1 MKNSLQRSLL
11 SLINS
16 ENSFSDYCFCIEM
29 TFAWHGSCR
38 GCKVQVAGWRCTS
51 LFYHKWNNPNLGKNV
66 NLRPKYYFLVLVL
79 ALVKA
84 WGLSAL
90 VKQWPA
96 TLTCNL
102 QFTPSVAPEWLGN
115 LKEAS
120 PLSERYQCSYYFFYH
135 FCCIS
140 HFMSKAQ
147 ELLFHKILVVKK
159 S

>member
-1 MKNSLQRSLL
+1 MVKNSLQRSLS
-11 SLINS
+11 SLMNFLIIAFASKWPLCDMAHAEGVKCRLQVRDVGHWFTIS
-16 ENSFSDYCFCIEM
+16 E
-29 TFAWHGSCR
+29 TT
-38 GCKVQVAGWRCTS
+38 QTS
-51 LFYHKWNNPNLGKNV
+51 KNV

-102 QFTPSVAPEWLGN
+102 QFTPSVAPGWLGN

-120 PLSERYQCSYYFFYH
+120 PLSLYQKGIQCSYYFFYH